1 MRFGERKGKRER
13 EREERERRERE
24 KVISAHKRTLEL
36 KKARGVEKVAHGTL
50 GGGGRAVGETR
61 ELRSEHS
68 TLHIGCNFRMAV
80 WRVRESTY
88 PSQLPQ
94 HLSPEGGHKRGHQ
107 GVRGATRG

>member
-1 MRFGERKGKRER
+1 MRFGERKRKRES
-13 EREERERRERE
+13 ERERERRERRERGE

-61 ELRSEHS
+61 ELRSDKS
-68 TLHIGCNFRMAV
+68 ASSIGCNFSMAA

-88 PSQLPQ
+88 PSQHTQ
-94 HLSPEGGHKRGHQ
+94 PE
-107 GVRGATRG
+107 VS